1 MNVVRGNYEEHIRR
15 NPQDAQ
21 GKLRGGGGDLLGDE
35 ELQAEEWREL
45 VAEGEGEFESRI
57 GDVGNAQD
65 AVLAGTGDLD
75 HVHRFQEDE
84 DRRAKLAHEDSPDLI
99 NPAARQAAQAA
110 DEETGNEERAT
121 ES

>member
-35 ELQAEEWREL
+35 EMQAEEWREL

-84 DRRAKLAHEDSPDLI
+84 GKRAKIANEDSPDLI
-99 NPAARQAAQAA
+99 NPNARQAAQAVDQETA
-110 DEETGNEERAT
+110 DEGQGT

>member
-1 MNVVRGNYEEHIRR
+1 MNVVRGNYEDHIRR

-35 ELQAEEWREL
+35 EMQAEEWREL

-65 AVLAGTGDLD
+65 AILAGTGDLD

-84 DRRAKLAHEDSPDLI
+84 GKRAKLTHEDNSDLI
-99 NPAARQAAQAA
+99 NPNARQAAPAVDA
-110 DEETGNEERAT
+110 GAEDEGRRTK
-121 ES
+121 S